1 MVRLVF
7 RPYTRVGRSICTS
20 EPRRSSTRVSSGFD
34 LPGHSSPSFGS
45 RHMRSVSLPPS
56 RRCREGPTVRSP
68 RREKRSR
75 LGANEPPLRLHYA
88 LGFFDPSDSRM
99 CQTPRSVIREG
110 SGEVPTRAQ
119 ASRSSGQKQLRC
131 PPAFTLRSWRAWEI
145 AAVTTGS
152 KNGHGKLKPRRGLRT
167 FNPTRVGHRAEAVA
181 GMRESG
187 QTPVVPHQ
195 A

>member
-56 RRCREGPTVRSP
+56 RRCREGPTVRLP
-68 RREKRSR
+68 PYEEERSR
-75 LGANEPPLRLHYA
+75 LGIDEPSLRLHCA

-99 CQTPRSVIREG
+99 CQTPRSVFQDG
-110 SGEVPTRAQ
+110 SVGTTFGYNRDSQAILESGLRFRA
-119 ASRSSGQKQLRC
+119 ASLRPARRRPAETYTGPRKVDRCGSSSGAGWDF
-131 PPAFTLRSWRAWEI
+131 PPFYRE
-145 AAVTTGS
+145 
-152 KNGHGKLKPRRGLRT
+152 RRGPST
-167 FNPTRVGHRAEAVA
+167 GTRNSNTRSA
-181 GMRESG
+181 
-187 QTPVVPHQ
+187 
-195 A
+195 